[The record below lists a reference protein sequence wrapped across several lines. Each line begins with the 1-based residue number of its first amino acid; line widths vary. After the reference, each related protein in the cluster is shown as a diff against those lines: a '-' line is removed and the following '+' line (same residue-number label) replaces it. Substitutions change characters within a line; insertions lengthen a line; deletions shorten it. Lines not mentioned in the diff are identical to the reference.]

1 MTREVLDAF
10 SQVHDSGTTIVMITH
25 DPLCALRADRI
36 LYIQDGTIADAL
48 EQKRWHAEYE
58 QNRYDSLQQWLCK
71 KGF

>member
-48 EQKRWHAEYE
+48 EQKR
-58 QNRYDSLQQWLCK
+58 
-71 KGF
+71 